1 MSTDKPPH
9 AVIHDILSGMMIAR
23 ATHVAAELGVAD
35 LLRDGAR
42 SVDDLAQATGT
53 HAPSLYRLLRAL
65 ASYGIFAEIEARRF
79 EQTPASHL
87 LRSDV
92 EGSLRDFSR
101 MMGDAWRWKTW
112 RELGHSVRT
121 GECAFLRGNQGLS
134 LWDYLGLHPESG
146 ELFSRAMSS
155 FGASLTQPILDAYDF
170 SSFGSVADIGGAH
183 GSMLAAILDK
193 HPGLRGVLFDL
204 PPVIE
209 RAHAVFPAELA
220 DRCELVAGDF
230 FESVPRGAGAYV
242 LRLVVH
248 DWDDEHVLGIL
259 RSCRRAMRPDA
270 RLLVIE
276 QIVPPGNDMHYA
288 KLLDLEML
296 VVLGGRERTEAEF
309 RSLFEAAEFDV
320 TRIVPT
326 ASPFFV
332 IEGAPR

>member
-1 MSTDKPPH
+1 MDKPPH
-9 AVIHDILSGMMIAR
+9 AVLHDILSGMMVAR

-35 LLRDGAR
+35 LLRDGAK
-42 SVDDLAQATGT
+42 SVDELAQATGT

-65 ASYGIFAEIEARRF
+65 ASQGVFAEVEARRF
-79 EQTPASHL
+79 EQTPASRL

-101 MMGDAWRWKTW
+101 MMGDEWRWKTW

-121 GECAFLRGNQGLS
+121 GECAFRRGNQGLS
-134 LWDYLGLHPESG
+134 LWDYFGLHPEPG

-155 FGASLTQPILDAYDF
+155 FGASLIQPILDAYDF
-170 SSFGSVADIGGAH
+170 SSFGSIADLGGAH

-193 HPGLRGVLFDL
+193 HPGLKGVLFDL

-209 RAHAVFPAELA
+209 RARSVFPAALA
-220 DRCELVAGDF
+220 DRCDFVAGDF
-230 FESVPRGAGAYV
+230 FEAVPQGAGAYL

-248 DWDDEHVLGIL
+248 DWDDEHVLRIL
-259 RSCRRAMRPDA
+259 GSCRRAMRPDA

-276 QIVPPGNDMHYA
+276 QIIPPGNDAHYA

-309 RSLFEAAEFDV
+309 RALFEATGFELAR
-320 TRIVPT
+320 TVPT
-326 ASPFFV
+326 ETPFFV
-332 IEGAPR
+332 IEGVPR